1 LLETLEFKAER
12 SHGPTAFAL
21 KLLQDLNRLGKRD
34 VPADAPVPFPKEWKR
49 PAIEAGQ
56 PNRRLYETAV

>member
-1 LLETLEFKAER
+1 
-12 SHGPTAFAL
+12 
-21 KLLQDLNRLGKRD
+21 LGKRD